1 MSEKRFYIVFNSRGD
16 DGKIHGAHIVSS
28 NVSSIQDLLETTWD
42 PVKHAIGGDTI
53 LTTRYLLR
61 EKAGGE
67 DDDPNSKAW
76 ANYEID
82 PTDEAT
88 PYATFEE
95 AEAALNAEPPPPE
108 ENL

>member
-1 MSEKRFYIVFNSRGD
+1 MSEKRFNIVFNSRGD
-16 DGKIHGAHIVSS
+16 DGKIHGPHIVSS
-28 NVSSIQDLLETTWD
+28 VIPGTQDMLENKLEPPGPSIGELI
-42 PVKHAIGGDTI
+42 PA
-53 LTTRYLLR
+53 TRYLLR
-61 EKAGGE
+61 EKAGGA

-82 PTDEAT
+82 YTDEAT

-95 AEAALNAEPPPPE
+95 AEAALNAELPPPE